1 MRRTSI
7 IAAAIGS
14 LVASSAFAGFTVT
27 NTRTSVDA
35 TLDRIDIYALNTGG
49 DTGTGL
55 LAVEMTSA
63 STAGEAVWRS
73 TSAGNWN
80 PLNSA
85 DTANRSQVRVDPED
99 VSSSSLVSKTPS
111 ANQPLAAAYGPSTV
125 ALGNFGVVI
134 AGLSGAIPPQSP
146 VTGNLFASLFVS
158 KNFSSTISGNVGGS
172 AGSKVG
178 FSFVTV
184 GTGGEVPVAPVVVP
198 GSTANVVFGQIVTN
212 GAPFSV
218 VVNTTDANAADV
230 LSLTV
235 GSVAGISNVVVTG
248 GGTSPEAFTITGTVD
263 YSLNGT
269 TVVVPVTVSDG
280 ALTGSGSFSLVVTP
294 EPTSLSLIGLS
305 GLLMGRRRK

>member
-27 NTRTSVDA
+27 HTTTSVDA

-63 STAGEAVWRS
+63 ATAGEAVWRS

-85 DTANRSQVRVDPED
+85 DTPNRSQVRVDPED

-146 VTGNLFASLFVS
+146 TTGNLFASLFVS
-158 KNFSSTISGNVGGS
+158 KNYAATISGNVGGS

-178 FSFVTV
+178 FSFNV
-184 GTGGEVPVAPVVVP
+184 GPIGGQPPVVAS
-198 GSTANVVFGQIVTN
+198 GASANVVFGQIVTN

-218 VVNTTDANAADV
+218 VVNVTDSDSPSV
-230 LSLTV
+230 SLSV
-235 GSVAGISNVVVTG
+235 PAFAGLSNVQVTPG
-248 GGTSPEAFTITGTVD
+248 SSASPAAFTITGTVN
-263 YSLNGT
+263 YSLNGQT
-269 TVVVPVTVSDG
+269 IDVPVVASDG
-280 ALTGSGSFSLVVTP
+280 TLTGNGTFRLVITP